1 MQVVAEDQKKT
12 SLGGAQGREA
22 SIQFIENK
30 NRQNSAENKLLTLYR
45 EQEDRLRK
53 CIQEQERSIK
63 KLRLVKEQK

>member
-1 MQVVAEDQKKT
+1 MQVVAEDKEKT
-12 SLGGAQGREA
+12 SLGSAQGREA

-63 KLRLVKEQK
+63 QLRLVKEQK